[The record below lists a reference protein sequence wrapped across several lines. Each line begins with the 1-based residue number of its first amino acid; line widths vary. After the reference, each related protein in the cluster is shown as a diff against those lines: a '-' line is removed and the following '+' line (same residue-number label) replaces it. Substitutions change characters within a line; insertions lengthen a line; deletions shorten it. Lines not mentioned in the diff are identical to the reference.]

1 MPKLPTPCSYSGCP
15 NLVEAGKRYCPEHM
29 RQYYRHQ
36 SEKRGTAAQRGYDS
50 RWQRVREMYLRRH
63 PLCELCEQEGRIT
76 PATIVH
82 HKQPIKHGG
91 HALDMENLM
100 SVCRECHIRLH
111 TGKECT
117 P

>member
-1 MPKLPTPCSYSGCP
+1 
-15 NLVEAGKRYCPEHM
+15 
-29 RQYYRHQ
+29 
-36 SEKRGTAAQRGYDS
+36 
-50 RWQRVREMYLRRH
+50 MYLRRH